1 MDKKK
6 INELAVT
13 IEKISYLYRSVRKS
27 DEEIQKL
34 EIALLKKYVVE
45 LYDGILSLEK
55 DEKSKAVTSSSASK
69 SLKSSIR
76 ESKVSSVF
84 KPKIEEKTIK
94 TTPKL
99 DKIAKP
105 FSTKKAAPAEKEAE
119 DFMATQV
126 QPNVQIQMP
135 TADRDTVQ
143 ESAEEVKKVVEEKV
157 IDIVENNVDS
167 VRTQVLSG
175 ITNANNS
182 ASDET
187 VLITE
192 SPEAKELNDNFGKKQ
207 EKTLA
212 DQLAQ
217 SEIKTFD
224 INFNQRHAFVNEL
237 FEGNEQAYQNTL
249 TELGKSGGYI
259 EALTYIN
266 LNVRYDYH
274 WKDDSPTKEEFMNII
289 KSKFLNR

>member
-94 TTPKL
+94 TVFWRSFNRFCKRCPLWNK
-99 DKIAKP
+99 
-105 FSTKKAAPAEKEAE
+105 ST
-119 DFMATQV
+119 
-126 QPNVQIQMP
+126 
-135 TADRDTVQ
+135 
-143 ESAEEVKKVVEEKV
+143 
-157 IDIVENNVDS
+157 
-167 VRTQVLSG
+167 
-175 ITNANNS
+175 
-182 ASDET
+182 
-187 VLITE
+187 
-192 SPEAKELNDNFGKKQ
+192 
-207 EKTLA
+207 
-212 DQLAQ
+212 
-217 SEIKTFD
+217 
-224 INFNQRHAFVNEL
+224 
-237 FEGNEQAYQNTL
+237 
-249 TELGKSGGYI
+249 
-259 EALTYIN
+259 
-266 LNVRYDYH
+266 
-274 WKDDSPTKEEFMNII
+274 
-289 KSKFLNR
+289 

>member
-175 ITNANNS
+175 ITNCLLYT
-182 ASDET
+182 SD
-187 VLITE
+187 
-192 SPEAKELNDNFGKKQ
+192 A
-207 EKTLA
+207 A
-212 DQLAQ
+212 D
-217 SEIKTFD
+217 D
-224 INFNQRHAFVNEL
+224 
-237 FEGNEQAYQNTL
+237 
-249 TELGKSGGYI
+249 
-259 EALTYIN
+259 
-266 LNVRYDYH
+266 
-274 WKDDSPTKEEFMNII
+274 W
-289 KSKFLNR
+289 